1 MGLLK
6 ILFSVLIICL
16 FSLVGNGQTS
26 DTTQWNVYFFEGDSI
41 VEVIKT
47 DVVILPNDKIH
58 YKKDG
63 KFIENT
69 KDYFLSRERLSKAV
83 VRKYYKPPK

>member
-1 MGLLK
+1 MGTLK
-6 ILFSVLIICL
+6 IFFYILIICL
-16 FSLVGNGQTS
+16 FPLVGNGQTS
-26 DTTQWNVYFFEGDSI
+26 DTTEWNVYFFEGDSI

-69 KDYFLSRERLSKAV
+69 KDYFLSRERLNKEIV
-83 VRKYYKPPK
+83 KQYYKPPE